1 MNYKM
6 ERELDKDL
14 LKIIKKEQFQ
24 GKMVK
29 YVSGVGKI
37 LLFVLPI
44 LLLIVTILA
53 FISVLDF
60 TLRIV
65 FFVILGIYAFNS
77 IMLFLG
83 ANSTN
88 SSLKLRLKVERK
100 RGRPIDSLDGFDL
113 LFSSVKSVVNLL
125 KIIASIC
132 FLALILFLIMLLL
145 EDMNLGFAAAGLA
158 LIGLGLAIIIRS
170 LNLNIHDVNGLQDFY
185 KPTTHQ
191 IFLDNFFGEIF
202 SDHLDPVTFL
212 KWDEYLAGI
221 NKILTP
227 SFVQKIKEQEE
238 DELPVTFAIESF
250 LFLYYLRYQ
259 NVLTKEQ
266 FTRELA
272 EIINVDSLD
281 FEVEKGLLIE
291 NSWYF
296 STADVFK
303 IFAYI
308 KKYNPGFFTIID
320 RLQLELADNIERVS
334 KDPIYMDS
342 SAQEVVFLNAELNI
356 MIFLYNNAPEDKKY
370 TIKVVAPGFEPSE
383 LNLAIKVEGRGS
395 FLIPEKTLPLI
406 SSEGNDIAGI
416 LSTML
421 ENGDSTWLTLE
432 PRQTGEQTIQIFLM
446 TSDGTIIEGKTR
458 TVKVT
463 KDMKTYLK
471 KLTSIGSLLGG
482 LAVPLAKVLPSMIG

>member
-1 MNYKM
+1 MIYKM
-6 ERELDKDL
+6 ERGLDKDL
-14 LKIIKKEQFQ
+14 LKIIKKERFQ
-24 GKMVK
+24 GKMVV

-60 TLRIV
+60 TLKIV

-88 SSLKLRLKVERK
+88 SSLKLRLKFERK

-125 KIIASIC
+125 KIIALIC

-145 EDMNLGFAAAGLA
+145 GDMNLGFAAAGLA

-191 IFLDNFFGEIF
+191 IFLDNLFGEVF

-221 NKILTP
+221 NKILTH
-227 SFVQKIKEQEE
+227 SFIQKIKEQEV
-238 DELPVTFAIESF
+238 DELPITFAIESL
-250 LFLYYLRYQ
+250 LFLYYLKYQ

-272 EIINVDSLD
+272 EIIEVDSLD
-281 FEVEKGLLIE
+281 FEVDKGLLIE

-296 STADVFK
+296 STADIFK

-308 KKYNPGFFTIID
+308 KKYNPGFFKIVD
-320 RLQLELADNIERVS
+320 RIQLELADNIERIS

-342 SAQEVVFLNAELNI
+342 STQEVVFLNAELNI

-395 FLIPEKTLPLI
+395 FLIPEKPIPLI
-406 SSEGNDIAGI
+406 SSEGTDIVGV
-416 LSTML
+416 LSSML

-446 TSDGTIIEGKTR
+446 SSDGTIIEGKTR
-458 TVKVT
+458 TIKVT

-482 LAVPLAKVLPSMIG
+482 LAVPLAKMFPYLIG

>member
-1 MNYKM
+1 
-6 ERELDKDL
+6 
-14 LKIIKKEQFQ
+14 
-24 GKMVK
+24 
-29 YVSGVGKI
+29 
-37 LLFVLPI
+37 
-44 LLLIVTILA
+44 
-53 FISVLDF
+53 
-60 TLRIV
+60 
-65 FFVILGIYAFNS
+65 
-77 IMLFLG
+77 
-83 ANSTN
+83 
-88 SSLKLRLKVERK
+88 
-100 RGRPIDSLDGFDL
+100 
-113 LFSSVKSVVNLL
+113 
-125 KIIASIC
+125 
-132 FLALILFLIMLLL
+132 MLLL
-145 EDMNLGFAAAGLA
+145 GDLNLGFAAAGLA

-191 IFLDNFFGEIF
+191 IFLDNFFGEVF

-221 NKILTP
+221 NKNLTP
-227 SFVQKIKEQEE
+227 SFIQKIKEQEV
-238 DELPVTFAIESF
+238 DELPITFAIESL

-272 EIINVDSLD
+272 EIINVDSQD
-281 FEVEKGLLIE
+281 FDVEKGLLIQ

-296 STADVFK
+296 STEDVDK

-308 KKYNPGFFTIID
+308 KKYNPGFFNIID
-320 RLQLELADNIERVS
+320 RLQLELADNIERLS
-334 KDPIYMDS
+334 RDPIYMDS

-395 FLIPEKTLPLI
+395 FLIPEETLPLI
-406 SSEGNDIAGI
+406 SSEGNDIAGV

-432 PRQTGEQTIQIFLM
+432 PRATGEQTIQIFLM
-446 TSDGTIIEGKTR
+446 SSDGTIIEGKTR
-458 TVKVT
+458 TIKVT